1 MPHDCAKSRIQTES
15 SLLRIA
21 PMNADLN
28 FVQAKKYKNGL
39 KLIRTTQAKKYK
51 NGLKLIRTTLW
62 QNHRLHQIFRSSE
75 PATTP
80 VFIHAKKG
88 EELCLGAT
96 ELSKARLAACLRGV
110 KFMSGYACGRAR
122 STSSHRF

>member
-39 KLIRTTQAKKYK
+39 KLIRTT
-51 NGLKLIRTTLW
+51 LW

-75 PATTP
+75 PANTP

-96 ELSKARLAACLRGV
+96 QLSKARWAAFLRGV
-110 KFMSGYACGRAR
+110 NFMSGYACGRAR